1 MRFLVHQRKISQHTT
16 SDSYLFVADVPMDRE
31 WTDTDIYKRYELTD
45 EEIEYVESQIKP
57 MGATDVVEGAE
68 ADDEDLP

>member
-1 MRFLVHQRKISQHTT
+1 
-16 SDSYLFVADVPMDRE
+16 MDRE